1 MKITSGFRPI
11 TRRRALICGAALITA
26 PSIMTRVAEAQEKVV
41 YVNTWGGAWTAAEEV
56 AFYKPFTEK
65 TGIPVKPVSPVSIAK
80 VKAAVQTKNYDF
92 DITDAEYYQAEVED
106 LVEPL
111 DFSVINKAA
120 LPAGMIRNNGMAD
133 VVLGTNLVY
142 RKDKFPNGGPQS
154 WADFWDVKKFPGNR
168 ALYNRPVTMVEY
180 ALLADG
186 VPKNKLYPLDIDRAF
201 KSLDKIKPHIKVW
214 WTQGNQS
221 ESLIRDGEVDMI
233 AMWNAR
239 AQLMIDN
246 GEPLHMVWN
255 ETHLEGGCV
264 YVLKGTPRAKY
275 AFQYMDFC
283 AQAKPQAEFCNRLNY
298 GSPNPEALK
307 YMSKEAI
314 AKSPTSPE
322 HIEQGYFADLEWLQP
337 RVAALKERF
346 AQWLAS

>member
-1 MKITSGFRPI
+1 MTV
-11 TRRRALICGAALITA
+11 TRRRILQTGSAGVVFATA
-26 PSIMTRVAEAQEKVV
+26 PSILRAQPKTLF
-41 YVNTWGGAWTAAEEV
+41 VNTYGGVLEQSWAK
-56 AFYKPFTEK
+56 AFFTPFTAQTGVQVK
-65 TGIPVKPVSPVSIAK
+65 TIAPVSFAK
-80 VKAAVQTKNYDF
+80 LRAAVQAKNYEF
-92 DITDAEYYQAEVED
+92 DVTAFGEIEFAEAIHDGLLEKVD
-106 LVEPL
+106 LSIVHKDKVPPGVVV
-111 DFSVINKAA
+111 DYG
-120 LPAGMIRNNGMAD
+120 AGNYS
-133 VVLGTNLVY
+133 LGTNIAY
-142 RKDKFPNGGPQS
+142 RKDKFPNGGPQN
-154 WADFWDVKKFPGNR
+154 WKDFWDVKKFPGTR
-168 ALYNRPVTMVEY
+168 CFYDRSFTCLAF

-186 VPKNKLYPLDIDRAF
+186 VPMDKLYPMDLDRAF
-201 KSLDKIKPHIKVW
+201 KKMNEIKPHVKVW

-221 ESLIRDGEVDMI
+221 QQLIRDGEVDMI